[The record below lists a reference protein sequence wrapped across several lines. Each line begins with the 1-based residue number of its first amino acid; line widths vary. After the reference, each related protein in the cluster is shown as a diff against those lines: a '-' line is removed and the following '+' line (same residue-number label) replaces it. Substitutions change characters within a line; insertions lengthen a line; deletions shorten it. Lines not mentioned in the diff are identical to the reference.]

1 MAVVANGWRWPLLL
15 ISVLADSS
23 SFNSFLE
30 RHSGSYGYGMENFEA
45 FVESNMP
52 AKTAPKNDFHSPRG
66 GLGNPIFAVIWVF
79 P

>member
-30 RHSGSYGYGMENFEA
+30 RHAGSYGYGMENFEA
-45 FVESNMP
+45 FVESNMS
-52 AKTAPKNDFHSPRG
+52 AKMAPKMIFIHQGG
-66 GLGNPIFAVIWVF
+66 GLGNPIGAVIWVF